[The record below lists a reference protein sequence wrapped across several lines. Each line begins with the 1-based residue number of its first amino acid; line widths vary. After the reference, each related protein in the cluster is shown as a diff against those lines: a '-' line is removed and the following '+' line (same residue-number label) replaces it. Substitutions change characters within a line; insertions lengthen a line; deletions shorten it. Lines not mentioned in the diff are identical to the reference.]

1 MGHKVRNFIMFLL
14 KEKKNEYTSIS
25 RGRQDSSY
33 TRDRESYRER
43 EREEYTEADYSDTD
57 IQSGLTE
64 ARAGEHQGVLG

>member
-1 MGHKVRNFIMFLL
+1 MREWVIKCGTSLCFLL

-33 TRDRESYRER
+33 SRESYRER
-43 EREEYTEADYSDTD
+43 EREAYTEADYSDTD

-64 ARAGEHQGVLG
+64 ARPGDQRVLG